1 MMETLVGQQAY
12 NPHLKKVL
20 KTYQLSAVKSLQ
32 GPSTVL
38 GSEETV
44 AVAAV
49 PKKKSYSP
57 EHFVTPPPPPVQ
69 QLPPILTA
77 PDRSHSER
85 SETVL
90 EGESISCF
98 VVGGEKR
105 LCLPHILNS
114 VLRDFS
120 LAQINQVC
128 DELQIF
134 CSRCNPE
141 QLEELKV
148 SGILPTTAPSC
159 GLITKTDAERL
170 CSALL
175 HRSAPSARLLD
186 KAVTVQIKVYHE
198 CFGKCRGVCMPELYT
213 DTSAQCIE
221 CTECHGLFTPQ
232 TFVCHAHRYLENR
245 TCHWGFDSSNWRAY
259 LLLVEDQPD
268 HERRAKLLD
277 FFKEQFTDPEHT
289 KKRKEMLRAHRKKVS
304 ENVEKLETE
313 EEVVSS
319 KRAKLEDSGFCS
331 PTAAAVY
338 LQQSYDAFHYYTWYE
353 NWARN
358 VSSAF
363 RPWPSLGKEAKHVPA
378 YLSHDPPVLL
388 HPERVVPISQME
400 QFESNFQP
408 NVALAP
414 PPHRHDSVPK
424 QEPASE
430 GKEKRPLLPLKQEPP
445 STPTPCPSAAALF
458 SSEIELSTDTEDS
471 ASETNNHES
480 AVGSV
485 VEQVAA
491 VLDALSDAK
500 EATRL
505 RVIGLVERLAVRLD
519 NVEAENRRLKEDN
532 EQLHQQLQRVKTNSP
547 LKDLPTPVPEL
558 PRSSPVSVITSPP
571 TTIKT
576 EPLQ

>member
-1 MMETLVGQQAY
+1 METLIGQQY

-38 GSEETV
+38 SEEPSRVKVST
-44 AVAAV
+44 
-49 PKKKSYSP
+49 YSP
-57 EHFVTPPPPPVQ
+57 EPTPPLPVQ
-69 QLPPILTA
+69 QPPILTT

-90 EGESISCF
+90 EGERISCF

-120 LAQINQVC
+120 LPQINQVC

-170 CSALL
+170 CSSLL
-175 HRSAPSARLLD
+175 HRQAPSAKLLAAD
-186 KAVTVQIKVYHE
+186 KRITVQIKVYHE
-198 CFGKCRGVCMPELYT
+198 CFGKCKGVCMPELYT
-213 DTSAQCIE
+213 DSSARCIE
-221 CTECHGLFTPQ
+221 CTECHGLFAPQ

-259 LLLVEDQPD
+259 LLMVEDQPD
-268 HERRAKLLD
+268 HERRAKL
-277 FFKEQFTDPEHT
+277 FEYFKEQFTEPELT
-289 KKRKEMLRAHRKKVS
+289 KKRKEIQPTNPQCGVRLPRKKIEECLEV
-304 ENVEKLETE
+304 VGDKLIE
-313 EEVVSS
+313 EDEVVSC
-319 KRAKLEDSGFCS
+319 KRAKLEDSGLLS
-331 PTAAAVY
+331 PSAAAVY
-338 LQQSYDAFHYYTWYE
+338 LQHYDAFHYYNNWYE
-353 NWARN
+353 SWARN
-358 VSSAF
+358 MGAW
-363 RPWPSLGKEAKHVPA
+363 RPWPSLSKESKHVPA

-388 HPERVVPISQME
+388 HPERVVPLSQME

-414 PPHRHDSVPK
+414 PAHRHDSVPK
-424 QEPASE
+424 QEPVTE
-430 GKEKRPLLPLKQEPP
+430 GKEKRPLLAPKQEPP
-445 STPTPCPSAAALF
+445 ATPTALF
-458 SSEIELSTDTEDS
+458 NSEIELSTDTEDS
-471 ASETNNHES
+471 ASETNNHEN

-500 EATRL
+500 EATRQ

-519 NVEAENRRLKEDN
+519 RVEADNRRLREEND
-532 EQLHQQLQRVKTNSP
+532 QLRKQLQRFTKECEELKSSP
-547 LKDLPTPVPEL
+547 AVPEL
-558 PRSSPVSVITSPP
+558 PRSSPVSVITSPA
-571 TTIKT
+571 IVKT
-576 EPLQ
+576 EPQ